1 MGPIKTIKER
11 CRKCYA
17 CVRNCP
23 VKAIRVRPTYADVIH
38 SRCIGCG
45 KCISVC
51 TQKAKIAADSVHAT
65 TEILTRKKT
74 RKVAVLG
81 CSYPAFFKE
90 ISPNQLVSGLKRLGF
105 DEVHQGAYGAELI
118 SHEYLQ
124 HLENQS
130 AAPLITS
137 HCPTIVD
144 LIERHY
150 PQIIKNLM
158 PVVSPMI
165 AMGRMLKQQQ
175 GENTSIVYISSCI
188 GGKFEIYADAVADA
202 IDIVLT
208 YQELSHMFARHKLD
222 LARLGSTPFDGNE
235 PQKGNLFPISGGPF
249 EMLGIQPDF
258 ANPEY
263 ISSEGEQN
271 SMEIIRDLAAGRINA
286 KLVDIRFCNGGCIGG
301 PGRNN
306 RLTTYAKQ
314 SLIHHHYQRA
324 DIAYQHHGEPE
335 KAADNMDLS
344 RRFYNK
350 YKRLE
355 LPSSESV
362 RKILQQT
369 NKHSADDE
377 LNCGGCG
384 YSTCRDHAIAVHQ
397 GLAEIEMCPPFALK
411 RLEEDRLIL
420 SQKYELAKHALAQ
433 EFGQISII
441 GSDSHTTEVLNLI
454 RQVGPTPT
462 TVLIRGESGTGK
474 ELTARAI
481 HEMSPRAERHL
492 VTLNCTTLNDSL
504 LESELFGHCKGAF
517 TGAAS
522 DKKGLFE
529 AANDGTIFLDEIG
542 DITPKL
548 QAELL
553 RVLDS
558 GEIRPLGST
567 KTRKVNV
574 RLIAATNKNLERGIE
589 EGWFREDLFYRL
601 NVFSI
606 TMPPLRNRLNALE
619 DLVKHFLRHASKR
632 VNKTIDSIDR
642 NAIEAMRLYH
652 WPGNI
657 RELQNIIERAAVL
670 TNDNCIH
677 LVNLP
682 VVFTELIGGNAPDS
696 NAESGSLR
704 EQMEHQTA
712 LIEKGLLKRYLQKN
726 AGNVSRAARQAG
738 MPRRSF
744 YRLLE
749 KHQLSGAEFK
759 SCESNTAH
767 HLETV

>member
-1 MGPIKTIKER
+1 
-11 CRKCYA
+11 
-17 CVRNCP
+17 
-23 VKAIRVRPTYADVIH
+23 
-38 SRCIGCG
+38 
-45 KCISVC
+45 
-51 TQKAKIAADSVHAT
+51 
-65 TEILTRKKT
+65 
-74 RKVAVLG
+74 
-81 CSYPAFFKE
+81 
-90 ISPNQLVSGLKRLGF
+90 
-105 DEVHQGAYGAELI
+105 
-118 SHEYLQ
+118 
-124 HLENQS
+124 
-130 AAPLITS
+130 
-137 HCPTIVD
+137 
-144 LIERHY
+144 
-150 PQIIKNLM
+150 
-158 PVVSPMI
+158 MI
-165 AMGRMLKQQQ
+165 AMGRMLKYRH
-175 GENTSIVYISSCI
+175 GNDASVVYISSCI
-188 GGKFEIYADAVADA
+188 AGKFEIYADAVSGAV
-202 IDIVLT
+202 DIVLT
-208 YQELSHMFARHKLD
+208 YQELSELFTRHKLD
-222 LARLGSTPFDGNE
+222 LARLGSTPFNGHK
-235 PQKGNLFPISGGPF
+235 PHKGSLFPISGGPF
-249 EMLGIQPDF
+249 QVLDIKPDF

-263 ISSEGEQN
+263 ICCEGEQN
-271 SMEIIRDLAAGRINA
+271 SLEIIRDLAAGRISA

-306 RLTTYAKQ
+306 RLTTYSKQ
-314 SLIHHHYQRA
+314 NLIQRHYLRQDISYNSDETMGEDDNLRVPEASLT
-324 DIAYQHHGEPE
+324 
-335 KAADNMDLS
+335 

-350 YKRLE
+350 YQRLE

-369 NKHSADDE
+369 NKRSAADE

-433 EFGQISII
+433 EFGQISIVGNDI
-441 GSDSHTTEVLNLI
+441 HTAEVLNLI
-454 RQVGPTPT
+454 HQVGPTPT

-504 LESELFGHCKGAF
+504 LESELFGHCRGAF
-517 TGAAS
+517 TGAVS

-529 AANDGTIFLDEIG
+529 AANEGTIFLDEIG

-567 KTRKVNV
+567 RSKKVNV
-574 RLIAATNKNLERGIE
+574 RLIAATNKNLERGLE

-619 DLVKHFLRHASKR
+619 DLVEHFLRHASKR
-632 VNKTIDSIDR
+632 VNKNIDRIDR

-670 TNDNCIH
+670 THDNCIH
-677 LVNLP
+677 LANLP
-682 VVFTELIGGNAPDS
+682 VVFTELIGGKSATIGTDS
-696 NAESGSLR
+696 TSLR
-704 EQMEHQTA
+704 KQMEQQTN
-712 LIEKGLLKRYLQKN
+712 LIEKGLIKTYLRKCK
-726 AGNVSRAARQAG
+726 GNVARAAREAQ

-744 YRLLE
+744 YRLLD
-749 KHQLSGAEFK
+749 KHQINGVDFK
-759 SCESNTAH
+759 P
-767 HLETV
+767 

>member
-1 MGPIKTIKER
+1 VADSCEQTAQILTQKER
-11 CRKCYA
+11 
-17 CVRNCP
+17 
-23 VKAIRVRPTYADVIH
+23 
-38 SRCIGCG
+38 
-45 KCISVC
+45 
-51 TQKAKIAADSVHAT
+51 KI
-65 TEILTRKKT
+65 
-74 RKVAVLG
+74 AVLG
-81 CSYPAFFKE
+81 CSYPAFFKD
-90 ISPNQLVSGLKRLGF
+90 ISPNQLVTGLRRLGF
-105 DEVHQGAYGAELI
+105 DEVHQGAYGAELL
-118 SHEYLQ
+118 SYEYHK
-124 HLENQS
+124 HLKTRAS
-130 AAPLITS
+130 APLISS

-150 PQIIKNLM
+150 PQIIKSLM

-165 AMGRMLKQQQ
+165 AMGRMLKYRY
-175 GENTSIVYISSCI
+175 GNDASVVYISSCI
-188 GGKFEIYADAVADA
+188 AGKFEIYADAVSGAV
-202 IDIVLT
+202 DIVLT
-208 YQELSHMFARHKLD
+208 YQELSELFTRHKLD
-222 LARLGSTPFDGNE
+222 LARLGSTPFNGHK
-235 PQKGNLFPISGGPF
+235 PHKGSLFPISGGPF
-249 EMLGIQPDF
+249 QVLDIKPDF

-263 ISSEGEQN
+263 ICCEGEQN
-271 SMEIIRDLAAGRINA
+271 SLEIIRDLAAGRISA

-306 RLTTYAKQ
+306 RLTTYSKQ
-314 SLIHHHYQRA
+314 NLIQRHYLRQDISYNSDETMAEDDNLRVPEASLT
-324 DIAYQHHGEPE
+324 
-335 KAADNMDLS
+335 

-350 YKRLE
+350 YQRLE

-369 NKHSADDE
+369 NKRSAADE

-433 EFGQISII
+433 EFGQISIVGNDI
-441 GSDSHTTEVLNLI
+441 HTAEVLNLI
-454 RQVGPTPT
+454 HQVGPTPT

-504 LESELFGHCKGAF
+504 LESELFGHCRGAF
-517 TGAAS
+517 TGAVS

-529 AANDGTIFLDEIG
+529 AANEGTIFLDEIG

-567 KTRKVNV
+567 RSKKVNV
-574 RLIAATNKNLERGIE
+574 RLIAATNKNLERGLE

-619 DLVKHFLRHASKR
+619 DLVEHFLRHASKR
-632 VNKTIDSIDR
+632 VNKNIDRIDR

-670 TNDNCIH
+670 THDNCIH
-677 LVNLP
+677 LANLP
-682 VVFTELIGGNAPDS
+682 VVFTELIGGKSATIGTDS
-696 NAESGSLR
+696 TSLR
-704 EQMEHQTA
+704 KQMEQQTN
-712 LIEKGLLKRYLQKN
+712 LIEKGLIKTYLRKCK
-726 AGNVSRAARQAG
+726 GNVARAAREAQ

-744 YRLLE
+744 YRLLD
-749 KHQLSGAEFK
+749 KHQINGVDFK
-759 SCESNTAH
+759 P
-767 HLETV
+767 

>member
-1 MGPIKTIKER
+1 M
-11 CRKCYA
+11 
-17 CVRNCP
+17 V
-23 VKAIRVRPTYADVIH
+23 
-38 SRCIGCG
+38 
-45 KCISVC
+45 
-51 TQKAKIAADSVHAT
+51 
-65 TEILTRKKT
+65 
-74 RKVAVLG
+74 
-81 CSYPAFFKE
+81 
-90 ISPNQLVSGLKRLGF
+90 
-105 DEVHQGAYGAELI
+105 
-118 SHEYLQ
+118 
-124 HLENQS
+124 
-130 AAPLITS
+130 
-137 HCPTIVD
+137 
-144 LIERHY
+144 
-150 PQIIKNLM
+150 
-158 PVVSPMI
+158 
-165 AMGRMLKQQQ
+165 AMGRMLKHRH
-175 GENTSIVYISSCI
+175 GEDTSVVYISSCI
-188 GGKFEIYADAVADA
+188 AGKFEIYADAVSDA
-202 IDIVLT
+202 VECVLT
-208 YQELSHMFARHKLD
+208 YQELSQMFAQHKLD
-222 LARLGSTPFDGNE
+222 LARLGSTPFHGRKPDEGC
-235 PQKGNLFPISGGPF
+235 LFPISGGPF
-249 EMLGIQPDF
+249 RILGINPSF
-258 ANPEY
+258 TNPEY

-271 SMEIIRDLAAGRINA
+271 SLEIIRDLAAGRINA

-306 RLTTYAKQ
+306 RLTTYSKQ
-314 SLIHHHYQRA
+314 NLIQRHYGRS
-324 DIAYQHHGEPE
+324 DIAYMEDDTAAEREKDWKIPE
-335 KAADNMDLS
+335 S
-344 RRFYNK
+344 SFTRRFYNK

-362 RKILQQT
+362 RKILEQT
-369 NKHSADDE
+369 NKRTAADE

-433 EFGQISII
+433 EFGQISIV
-441 GSDSHTTEVLNLI
+441 GSDVHTAEVLNLI
-454 RQVGPTPT
+454 HQVGPTPT

-504 LESELFGHCKGAF
+504 LESELFGHCKGSF
-517 TGAAS
+517 TGAVA

-529 AANDGTIFLDEIG
+529 AANEGTIFLDEIG

-567 KTRKVNV
+567 KNKKVNV
-574 RLIAATNKNLERGIE
+574 RLIAATNKNLERGLE

-619 DLVKHFLRHASKR
+619 DLVEHFLCHASKR
-632 VNKTIDSIDR
+632 VNKNIDRIDR

-670 TNDNCIH
+670 THDNCIH
-677 LVNLP
+677 LANLP
-682 VVFTELIGGNAPDS
+682 VVFTELMGGKRATSGTESAP
-696 NAESGSLR
+696 LR
-704 EQMEHQTA
+704 AQMEHQVN
-712 LIEKGLLKRYLQKN
+712 LIEKGLIKSYLRKCE
-726 AGNVSRAARQAG
+726 GNVAKAAREAQ

-749 KHQLSGAEFK
+749 KHEINGTDFK
-759 SCESNTAH
+759 T
-767 HLETV
+767 LK